1 MNKYDEV
8 LDYLI
13 QSGKLYLN
21 EETNTCH
28 YKNKMSKTEK
38 FIEEKI
44 KNEQLPQKQLYVSQS
59 TSLSLQ

>member
-21 EETNTCH
+21 IETNTCH

-38 FIEEKI
+38 FIEEI

-59 TSLSLQ
+59 TSLSKQ